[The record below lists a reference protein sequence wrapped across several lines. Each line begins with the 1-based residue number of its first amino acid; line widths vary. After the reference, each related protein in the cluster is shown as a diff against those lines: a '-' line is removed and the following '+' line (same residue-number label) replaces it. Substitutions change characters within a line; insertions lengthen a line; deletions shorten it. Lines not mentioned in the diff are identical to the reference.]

1 MTNPNPNAT
10 GGLMAQDSLRRR
22 MIGHGALMILTAL
35 LSGFGLY
42 MHIMGGIEIS
52 PGHLITFNV
61 PGTEAGWV
69 RCHTGPVANGFM
81 VIVTALGMVHLP
93 VPEKAAKRIGWV
105 VVMDGWSNVGF
116 YFFGNLSPNRG
127 LALGKTHV
135 GDANVWSV
143 LAFVPAVVFGF
154 LVVGAFAELGYYGLF
169 AKNKS
174 PRPRHEFDI
183 GVYGQKT
190 K

>member
-1 MTNPNPNAT
+1 MTSPNPNPTN
-10 GGLMAQDSLRRR
+10 GLMAQDSLRRR
-22 MIGHGALMILTAL
+22 MIGHGALMILAAL
-35 LSGFGLY
+35 LGGFGLY

-52 PGHLITFNV
+52 PGRLITFNV

-135 GDANVWSV
+135 GDADVWSV

-154 LVVGAFAELGYYGLF
+154 LVVGALSSRVAAITKNRPQSPGL
-169 AKNKS
+169 S
-174 PRPRHEFDI
+174 PFVVCERWA
-183 GVYGQKT
+183 
-190 K
+190 